1 MKGKGEVYMKFK
13 LLVKVAALILGAAYR
28 EDEPR
33 ADMYLPIWILAL
45 ALVLFLAAVGI
56 IIAAVLT
63 AVSVG
68 AIIAVMLCLLLGEL
82 ALLCW
87 KNQSIRMLSDDA
99 FEYTTFLGSKK
110 EYRFDAITMLR
121 KNNDSMTMFVGG
133 GKVHIESCAI
143 LSDRLVERINRQ
155 LDVLYGEQEE

>member
-1 MKGKGEVYMKFK
+1 MKFK

-56 IIAAVLT
+56 IVAAVLT
-63 AVSVG
+63 AFSVG
-68 AIIAVMLCLLLGEL
+68 AIIAAMFCLLLGEL

-87 KNQSIRMLSDDA
+87 KNQSIQMISQEI
-99 FEYTTFLGSKK
+99 FEYTTFLGNKK
-110 EYRFDAITMLR
+110 EYRFREITGLR
-121 KNNDSMTMFVGG
+121 RNNDSMTLFVGQN
-133 GKVHIESCAI
+133 KVHMESCAI

-155 LDVLYGEQEE
+155 LDALYGEQEE

>member
-1 MKGKGEVYMKFK
+1 MKFK

-56 IIAAVLT
+56 ILAAVLT
-63 AVSVG
+63 AFSVG

-87 KNQSIRMLSDDA
+87 KNQSIRMLSGDV

-110 EYRFDAITMLR
+110 QYRFDAITMLR
-121 KNNDSMTMFVGG
+121 QNKDSMTLFVGKD
-133 GKVHIESCAI
+133 KVHIESCAI
-143 LSDRLVERINRQ
+143 LSDRLVDRINKQ
-155 LDVLYGEQEE
+155 LDALYAEEGEN